1 MATNQKETVII
12 GAGPGGY
19 VAAIRASQL
28 GQKVTIIEKEY
39 IGGVCLNVGCIP
51 SKALITA
58 GHHFHNAQHSET
70 FGITTSNVTL
80 DITKMQQWKDTKV
93 VNMLTRGVEGL
104 LKKNKVE
111 IIRGTATFTDKNH
124 LIVET
129 KDGSQDLEFKN
140 VVIATGSSPLAVPE
154 VPFGGRVVD
163 TTGGLNITELPKRLV
178 IVGGGY
184 VATQLAFA
192 FNNFGSKVTI
202 LEKEDSI
209 INFFDKDMVKL
220 VKKSYAEKGVDVIEG
235 VNITKSAQTDDT
247 VTVTYEKDG
256 KEESIES
263 DYVLVSV
270 GRVPNTSKLNLE
282 AVGVKLLENGRIDVD
297 ESLRTGVEGVYAI
310 GDITPGP
317 AFAHKASHDAKIV
330 AEVIS
335 GKDSIVNYKT
345 MPVAA
350 YTEPEIATVGLAADE
365 VKGNKEYKV
374 SKFSLAGNGR
384 ALSLDANEGFVRM
397 ITEEKTGKVV
407 GAQVIGVSAGDVIAE
422 LALAIELGMV
432 AEDISL
438 TIHAHPSLGEAV
450 MDTAE
455 LAMGLPIHM

>member
-1 MATNQKETVII
+1 MATNQKETIII

-19 VAAIRASQL
+19 VAAIRAAQL

-58 GHHFHNAQHSET
+58 GHHFHNAQHSEV

-80 DITKMQQWKDTKV
+80 DIAKMQNWKDTKV
-93 VNMLTRGVEGL
+93 VSMLTRGVEGL

-111 IIRGTATFTDKNH
+111 IIRGTAVFTDKNH
-124 LIVET
+124 LTVET

-163 TTGGLNITELPKRLV
+163 TTGGLNIKELPKRLV

-220 VKKSYAEKGVDVIEG
+220 VKKSYASKGVDVIEG
-235 VNITKSAQTDDT
+235 VNITKSSQTDEV
-247 VTVTYEKDG
+247 VTVTYEKNG
-256 KEESIES
+256 KEETIES

-335 GKDSIVNYKT
+335 GKEVVVNYST
-345 MPVAA
+345 MPIAA
-350 YTEPEIATVGLAADE
+350 YTEPEIASVGMSADE
-365 VKGNKEYKV
+365 VKSNKEYKV

-384 ALSLDANEGFVRM
+384 ALSLDATEGFVRM
-397 ITEEKTGKVV
+397 ITEEKTNKIV

-438 TIHAHPSLGEAV
+438 TIHAHPSLAESV

-455 LAMGLPIHM
+455 LALGLPIHM

>member
-80 DITKMQQWKDTKV
+80 DITKMQEWKDTKV

-124 LIVET
+124 LTVET

-235 VNITKSAQTDDT
+235 VNITKSTQTDDT
-247 VTVTYEKDG
+247 VTITYEKNG
-256 KEESIES
+256 KEETIES

-350 YTEPEIATVGLAADE
+350 YTEPEVATVGLAADE

-384 ALSLDANEGFVRM
+384 ALSLDANEGFVRI

-422 LALAIELGMV
+422 LALAIELEMV

>member
-1 MATNQKETVII
+1 MATIQKETIII

-19 VAAIRASQL
+19 VAAIRAAQL

-58 GHHFHNAQHSET
+58 GHHFHNAQHSEV

-80 DITKMQQWKDTKV
+80 DITKMQNWKDTKV
-93 VNMLTRGVEGL
+93 VSMLTRGVEGL

-111 IIRGTATFTDKNH
+111 IIRGTAVFTDKNH
-124 LIVET
+124 LTVET
-129 KDGSQDLEFKN
+129 KDGSQDFEFKN

-154 VPFGGRVVD
+154 VPFGGRIVD
-163 TTGGLNITELPKRLV
+163 TTGGLNIKELPKRLV

-220 VKKSYAEKGVDVIEG
+220 VKKSYADKGVDVIEG
-235 VNITKSAQTDDT
+235 VNITKSSQTNDV

-256 KEESIES
+256 KEEMIES
-263 DYVLVSV
+263 DYVLVSA

-297 ESLRTGVEGVYAI
+297 DSLRTGVEGVYAI

-335 GKDSIVNYKT
+335 GKEVVVNYKT
-345 MPVAA
+345 MPIAA
-350 YTEPEIATVGLAADE
+350 YTEPEIATVGLSADE

-384 ALSLDANEGFVRM
+384 ALSLDAAEGFVRM
-397 ITEEKTGKVV
+397 ITEEKTNKIV

-438 TIHAHPSLGEAV
+438 TIHAHPSLAESV

-455 LAMGLPIHM
+455 LALGLPIHM

>member
-1 MATNQKETVII
+1 MATNQRETVII

-19 VAAIRASQL
+19 VAAIRAAQL

-58 GHHFHNAQHSET
+58 GHHFHNAQHSEV

-80 DITKMQQWKDTKV
+80 DITKMQNWKDTKV
-93 VNMLTRGVEGL
+93 VSMLTRGVEGL

-111 IIRGTATFTDKNH
+111 IIRGTAVFTDKNH
-124 LIVET
+124 LTVET
-129 KDGSQDLEFKN
+129 KDGPQDLEFKN

-163 TTGGLNITELPKRLV
+163 TTGGLNIKELPKRLV

-220 VKKSYAEKGVDVIEG
+220 VKKSYADKGVDVIEG
-235 VNITKSAQTDDT
+235 VNITKSSQIDDL

-256 KEESIES
+256 KEETIES

-335 GKDSIVNYKT
+335 GKDSVVNYKT
-345 MPVAA
+345 MPIAA
-350 YTEPEIATVGLAADE
+350 YTEPEIASVGMSADE

-384 ALSLDANEGFVRM
+384 ALSLDAAEGFVRM
-397 ITEEKTGKVV
+397 ITEEKTNKIV

-422 LALAIELGMV
+422 LALAIELEMV

-438 TIHAHPSLGEAV
+438 TIHAHPSLAESV

-455 LAMGLPIHM
+455 LALGLPIHM

>member
-1 MATNQKETVII
+1 MATNQKETIII

-19 VAAIRASQL
+19 VAAIRAAQL

-58 GHHFHNAQHSET
+58 GHHFHNAQHSEV

-80 DITKMQQWKDTKV
+80 DIAKMQNWKDTKV
-93 VNMLTRGVEGL
+93 VSMLTRGVEGL

-124 LIVET
+124 LTVET
-129 KDGSQDLEFKN
+129 KDGSQKLEFKN
-140 VVIATGSSPLAVPE
+140 VVIATGSSPLAVSE
-154 VPFGGRVVD
+154 VPFGRRIVD

-235 VNITKSAQTDDT
+235 VNITKSSQIDEV
-247 VTVTYEKDG
+247 VTVTYEKNG
-256 KEESIES
+256 KEETIES
-263 DYVLVSV
+263 DYVLVSA
-270 GRVPNTSKLNLE
+270 GRVPNTAKLNLE
-282 AVGVKLLENGRIDVD
+282 AVGVKLLETGRIDVD
-297 ESLRTGVEGVYAI
+297 DSLRTGVEGVYAI

-335 GKDSIVNYKT
+335 GKDSVVNYKT
-345 MPVAA
+345 MPIAA

-384 ALSLDANEGFVRM
+384 ALSLNATEGFVRM
-397 ITEEKTGKVV
+397 ITEENTNKIV

-422 LALAIELGMV
+422 LALAIELEMV

-438 TIHAHPSLGEAV
+438 TIHAHPSLAESV

>member
-80 DITKMQQWKDTKV
+80 DITKMQEWKDTKV

-111 IIRGTATFTDKNH
+111 IIRGTATFTDKKH
-124 LIVET
+124 LTVET

-235 VNITKSAQTDDT
+235 VNITKSTQTDDT
-247 VTVTYEKDG
+247 VTITYEKNG
-256 KEESIES
+256 KEETIES
-263 DYVLVSV
+263 DYVLVSA

-350 YTEPEIATVGLAADE
+350 YTEPEVATVGLAADE

>member
-1 MATNQKETVII
+1 MATNQKETIII

-19 VAAIRASQL
+19 VAAIRAAQL

-58 GHHFHNAQHSET
+58 GHHFHNAQHSEV

-80 DITKMQQWKDTKV
+80 DIAKMQNWKDTKV
-93 VNMLTRGVEGL
+93 VSMLTRGVEGL

-111 IIRGTATFTDKNH
+111 IIRGTAVFTDKNH
-124 LIVET
+124 LTVET

-140 VVIATGSSPLAVPE
+140 VVIATGSSPLAVSE

-163 TTGGLNITELPKRLV
+163 TTGGLNIKELPKRLV

-220 VKKSYAEKGVDVIEG
+220 VKKSYASKGVDVIEG
-235 VNITKSAQTDDT
+235 VNITKSSQTDEV
-247 VTVTYEKDG
+247 VTVTYEKNG
-256 KEESIES
+256 KEETIES

-335 GKDSIVNYKT
+335 GKEVVVNYST
-345 MPVAA
+345 MPIAA
-350 YTEPEIATVGLAADE
+350 YTEPEIASVGMSADE

-384 ALSLDANEGFVRM
+384 ALSLDATEGFVRM
-397 ITEEKTGKVV
+397 ITEEKTNKIV

-438 TIHAHPSLGEAV
+438 TIHAHPSLAESV

-455 LAMGLPIHM
+455 LALGLPIHM

>member
-80 DITKMQQWKDTKV
+80 DITKMQEWKDTKV

-124 LIVET
+124 ITVET
-129 KDGSQDLEFKN
+129 KDGSQDFEFKN

-220 VKKSYAEKGVDVIEG
+220 VKKSYADKGVDVIEG
-235 VNITKSAQTDDT
+235 VTITKSAQTDET

-256 KEESIES
+256 KEETIES

-282 AVGVKLLENGRIDVD
+282 AVGVKLLENSRVDVD
-297 ESLRTGVEGVYAI
+297 ESLKTGVEGVYAI

-335 GKDSIVNYKT
+335 GKDAVVNYKT

-350 YTEPEIATVGLAADE
+350 YTEPEVATVGLAADE

-397 ITEEKTGKVV
+397 ITEEKTGKIV

-422 LALAIELGMV
+422 LALAIELEMV

-455 LAMGLPIHM
+455 LALGLPIHM

>member
-80 DITKMQQWKDTKV
+80 DITKMQEWKDTKV

-124 LIVET
+124 LTIET

-235 VNITKSAQTDDT
+235 VNITKSTQIDET